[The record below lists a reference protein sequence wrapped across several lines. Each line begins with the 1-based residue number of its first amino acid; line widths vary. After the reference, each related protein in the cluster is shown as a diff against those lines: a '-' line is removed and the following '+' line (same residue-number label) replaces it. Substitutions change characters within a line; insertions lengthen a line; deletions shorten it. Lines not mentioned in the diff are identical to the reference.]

1 MVDHETS
8 HIEVTVL
15 STGNRTITIDYV
27 VWLEMLERNAA
38 LDARDA
44 ANRQAERDRERDK
57 AERRQAERTKARATR
72 SRTREK

>member
-27 VWLEMLERNAA
+27 IWLEMLERNAA

-44 ANRQAERDRERDK
+44 ANRQADRDREREK
-57 AERRQAERTKARATR
+57 AERRQAERAKARVAKG
-72 SRTREK
+72 RTREK

>member
-15 STGNRTITIDYV
+15 SRGNRTITIDYV

-44 ANRQAERDRERDK
+44 ANRQAERDREREK
-57 AERRQAERTKARATR
+57 AERRQVERTKAGATR
-72 SRTREK
+72 SRAREK